1 MRRSARLCLC
11 ILMAVAGLVG
21 LLSQMAAASGTSGR
35 TPSAAAV
42 TQNFPSADSSDPSI
56 DVWYTLEQ
64 RFGHIGNPQ
73 RWVNILGN
81 ASDPQGIS
89 SLTYSLNGESPLDL
103 TVGPDGWRLA
113 EEGDFNIELDY
124 SDLLSGPNEVV
135 IVATDNLTNT
145 TTVTVAVEYENGNVW
160 PRPYAIDWSSVED
173 IQDVAQVVDGLWEVE
188 GGYIHPVGASSESYD
203 RLVAVGDMSWL
214 DYEVTVRVVIHEFF
228 WGAPGVGILVRWNG
242 HGDDA
247 NQPHYAHPF
256 GALGW
261 YRVLDDTPRL
271 RILGNDGYDI
281 ATDYS
286 GRRLHFDVPYMFK
299 MRAATEPGDRSYYRF
314 KVWEV
319 GEPEPSAWDLSGYGN
334 DIDEDELHGS
344 MVLVAHRTDA
354 SFGDVTIT
362 PPLTLDVSGGGTITA
377 DPPQESHHYGDVVT
391 LTAVPDV
398 DWCFSGWD
406 GDLTGSDNPDVVTLE
421 DSKFVSAE
429 FTQGGYTLSVEVA
442 GAGTVTVEPDKAQ
455 YDCGDVVTL
464 TAIPYAGWGFLGW
477 EGDLVT
483 TDNPAILTMNRD
495 KTVIC
500 TFYTH
505 ESFLP
510 LAAREH

>member
-1 MRRSARLCLC
+1 MHRSARHCLR
-11 ILMAVAGLVG
+11 ILMVAAGFVG
-21 LLSQMAAASGTSGR
+21 LLAQVAAVSGSGSR
-35 TPSAAAV
+35 SLTTPAV
-42 TQNFPSADSSDPSI
+42 TQDSPSADPSDPSI
-56 DVWYTLEQ
+56 EVWYTLEQ

-89 SLTYSLNGESPLDL
+89 SLTYSLNGESPLEL

-113 EEGDFNIELDY
+113 EEGDFNVEIDY
-124 SDLLSGPNEVV
+124 SDLLSGSNEVV
-135 IVATDNLTNT
+135 IMATDNLTNT
-145 TTVTVAVEYENGNVW
+145 ATVTVAVEYENGNVW
-160 PRPYAIDWSSVED
+160 PRPYSINWSPVED
-173 IQDVAQVVDGLWEVE
+173 IQDVAQVVDGLWEVD
-188 GGYIHPVGASSESYD
+188 GGYIHPVGASSQSYD

-214 DYEVTVRVVIHEFF
+214 DFEVSVQVVIHEFF
-228 WGAPGVGILVRWNG
+228 SGAPGVGILVRWNG
-242 HGDDA
+242 HGEDA
-247 NQPHYAHPF
+247 KQPHYAHPF

-286 GRRLHFDVPYMFK
+286 GRRLDLDVPYIFK
-299 MRAATEPGDRSYYRF
+299 IRAETDSGDRSYYKF
-314 KVWEV
+314 KVWKASES
-319 GEPEPSAWDLSGYGN
+319 EPSAWDLSGYGN

-354 SFGDVTIT
+354 SFGNVTIT
-362 PPLTLDVSGGGTITA
+362 PPLTLGVLGGGTITA
-377 DPPQESHHYGDVVT
+377 DPPEESHHYGDVVT
-391 LTAVPDV
+391 LTAVPDA

-406 GDLTGSDNPDVVTLE
+406 GDLTGSDNPDMITLE

-442 GAGTVTVEPDKAQ
+442 GAGAVTVEPEKAL

-464 TAIPYAGWGFLGW
+464 TAIPDDGYGFLGW
-477 EGDLVT
+477 GGDLLS

-495 KTVIC
+495 KTVTC
-500 TFYTH
+500 TFSTH
-505 ESFLP
+505 RSFLP
-510 LAAREH
+510 LAAHEH